1 MHGPEEWRSRP
12 KGRKTARVHRIRPIG
27 SLHFFCRSKSAVW
40 LNSDA
45 GTPWRAPCSV
55 FALLLACLGPLVPF
69 PIETDLPAFPGIA
82 VRCSLTGHVPVCAVS
97 TPLVMHSTLALA
109 ATALR
114 VLGCGLH
121 AWVWGRRHM
130 S

>member
-1 MHGPEEWRSRP
+1 MNPD
-12 KGRKTARVHRIRPIG
+12 AR
-27 SLHFFCRSKSAVW
+27 
-40 LNSDA
+40 
-45 GTPWRAPCSV
+45 TPWRAPRAV
-55 FALLLACLGPLVPF
+55 FALLLACLGPLVLF
-69 PIETDLPAFPGIA
+69 PIETDLPAFPGVA
-82 VRCSLTGHVPVCAVS
+82 VRCSLTGDVPVCAVS

>member
-1 MHGPEEWRSRP
+1 MNPH
-12 KGRKTARVHRIRPIG
+12 ART
-27 SLHFFCRSKSAVW
+27 LCRAQ
-40 LNSDA
+40 
-45 GTPWRAPCSV
+45 RSV

-109 ATALR
+109 ATALATP
-114 VLGCGLH
+114 GCGLLGWIR
-121 AWVWGRRHM
+121 ARRRV